1 MIGRTILK
9 NQKQKRKKKAEK
21 GHNLSWEGEK
31 VSKRGRRNSSFRG
44 YDIEIEEEGEIYTNI
59 SGKDFHPPTLSKR
72 ERVFP

>member
-9 NQKQKRKKKAEK
+9 IRNRNEKKRQKKDTISLGK
-21 GHNLSWEGEK
+21 GKK
-31 VSKRGRRNSSFRG
+31 VSKRGRRKSSFRG